1 MSIRKKIFSGFV
13 MIATILLLSSLIA
26 IYEFISMRREVSKV
40 IYENITSINI
50 SNMLMEITDEYN
62 FTLFKSMDEPEGAVI
77 PDVNKDTRFTDF
89 FEEASM
95 RYTNV
100 QEKNMADSVRYAYT
114 AYIHLMKNAPYVWQ
128 GTSYERREW
137 YFERMYPVYM
147 KLRNYIEQL
156 TVLSQTSLTRNFEN
170 LNDSFYRSLMPSVG
184 AVSVGILLIMLFN
197 YFINCYFISPVLKIS
212 AGIADY
218 KKFGR
223 KYSVSID
230 NNDELST
237 LNNNIRELTDLY
249 SKLKSARQKENNKER
264 NV

>member
-13 MIATILLLSSLIA
+13 MIATILLLSSIIA
-26 IYEFISMRREVSKV
+26 IYEFVSMRREVSKV

-62 FTLFKSMDEPEGAVI
+62 FALFKSMDQPAGVII

-89 FEEASM
+89 FGEASA
-95 RYTNV
+95 RYTNEA
-100 QEKNMADSVRYAYT
+100 EKNMADSVRYAYT
-114 AYIHLMKNAPYVWQ
+114 AYIHIMKNAPYVWL
-128 GTSYERREW
+128 GSSSERREW

-156 TVLSQTSLTRNFEN
+156 TVLSQKELTQNFQY

-197 YFINCYFISPVLKIS
+197 YFINYYFISPVSKIS
-212 AGIADY
+212 AGISNY
-218 KKFGR
+218 KNFGK
-223 KYSVSID
+223 KYSVSIG
-230 NNDELST
+230 NNDDELST
-237 LNNNIRELTDLY
+237 LNNNIKELIELY
-249 SKLKSARQKENNKER
+249 SKLKSAKQKEH
-264 NV
+264 